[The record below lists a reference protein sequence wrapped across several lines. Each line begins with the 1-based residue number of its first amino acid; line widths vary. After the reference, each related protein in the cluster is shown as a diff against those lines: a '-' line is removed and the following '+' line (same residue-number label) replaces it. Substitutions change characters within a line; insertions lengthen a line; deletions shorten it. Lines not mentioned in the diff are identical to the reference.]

1 MFLFLFYNRKLFFS
15 IVRKK
20 VYLITYFDAIF
31 RVLCKCMISMSK
43 FDTIFQDLCRC
54 MEYSLDHQTL
64 TWPCY
69 FSFRVLARPFLMTL
83 YIFPIHVNFPITS
96 RYFQSYYSQKKNSEL
111 FHVTWEIFFSKRCL
125 YHIVMHVVFDWFAI
139 ACSIQ
144 AVLSQYS

>member
-1 MFLFLFYNRKLFFS
+1 MSERKFTYSLP
-15 IVRKK
+15 
-20 VYLITYFDAIF
+20 YFDAIF
-31 RVLCKCMISMSK
+31 WDLCKCMISMSK
-43 FDTIFQDLCRC
+43 FNTIFQDLCRS

-64 TWPCY
+64 IKWPCY

-111 FHVTWEIFFSKRCL
+111 FHVTWEIFFSKRRL

-139 ACSIQ
+139 ARSIQ